1 MALEKKQIKNKIT
14 DDLHGR
20 DEIIFAYIFG
30 SFVEKEYYHDVDVA
44 VYLSDNFDKS
54 NLKKF
59 PYGYESGVIS
69 QLNIIVREN
78 IDFIV
83 MNDAEL
89 YIQKKI
95 IDKGI
100 LLFSK
105 NERKRIHYEN
115 YIRKMYIDTA
125 HLRKIRR
132 HYLTKKIIND

>member
-14 DDLHGR
+14 EYLRER
-20 DEIIFAYIFG
+20 DEVIFAYIFG
-30 SFVEKEYYHDVDVA
+30 SFVAKEYYHDIDVA
-44 VYLSDNFDKS
+44 VYLSDNFDK
-54 NLKKF
+54 NDLMKF
-59 PYGYESGVIS
+59 PYGYESGMIS
-69 QLNIIVREN
+69 QLNILVRKN

-83 MNDAEL
+83 MNNAEL

-95 IDKGI
+95 INEGI

-105 NERKRIHYEN
+105 NERKRINYEN

-132 HYLTKKIIND
+132 YYLTEKIKNA